1 MLARGFKTRCENI
14 SLQIRNEL
22 GLGKTDPLPPKALA
36 QYLGVLLWKPT
47 DIPGLS
53 QQTLTVLLEKGKI
66 FWSAVTI
73 SYGRVDAIIY
83 NSSHSK
89 ARQASDIMHELS
101 HMLLGHTPS
110 QIVLSPNNPFA
121 LRSYN
126 ENQEEEAAWLAGCLL
141 LPRKALVFIKNK
153 GISDYKACEIYE
165 VSRKLLSYRVNVTG
179 VNYQIQA
186 KEHWS

>member
-14 SLQIRNEL
+14 SLQIRKEL
-22 GLGKTDPLPPKALA
+22 GLGKTDPLPPKVLA

-47 DIPGLS
+47 DIQGLS
-53 QQTLTVLLEKGKI
+53 QQTRTVLLGKGKT

-73 SYGRVDAIIY
+73 SCGGVDAVIY

-101 HMLLGHTPS
+101 HMLLGHAPS
-110 QIVLSPNNPFA
+110 QIVLSPNSPFA

-126 ENQEEEAAWLAGCLL
+126 ENQEEEAAWLANSLL
-141 LPRKALVFIKNK
+141 LPRKALVFIKKTGMN
-153 GISDYKACEIYE
+153 DYEACEIYE
-165 VSRKLLSYRVNVTG
+165 VSRKLLSYRMNVTG
-179 VNYQIQA
+179 VNYQVQA
-186 KEHWS
+186 RKHGS